1 LSFPRAPAVARR
13 SSPRTAPRPPE
24 IALRR
29 KPLGRRR
36 AALYIDA
43 QRIASCVC
51 QKESIMS
58 ENLFSA
64 VLTFSLLAGGA
75 VAFGSEL
82 SPHAPAARHVATM
95 PTVTVIGKRVA
106 GNETVTL
113 PTVVVSGRKC
123 TPTEL
128 AAETNSAPQRLQ

>member
-1 LSFPRAPAVARR
+1 V
-13 SSPRTAPRPPE
+13 E

-29 KPLGRRR
+29 KPMGRRR
-36 AALYIDA
+36 TALYIETN
-43 QRIASCVC
+43 ASRRSP
-51 QKESIMS
+51 QESIMS

-64 VLTFSLLAGGA
+64 VLTLSLLAGGT

-82 SPHAPAARHVATM
+82 LSPQAPAARHVATM
-95 PTVTVIGKRVA
+95 PTVSVVGKRIA
-106 GNETVTL
+106 ASDTVTL

-128 AAETNSAPQRLQ
+128 AAETNSVAQRVQ